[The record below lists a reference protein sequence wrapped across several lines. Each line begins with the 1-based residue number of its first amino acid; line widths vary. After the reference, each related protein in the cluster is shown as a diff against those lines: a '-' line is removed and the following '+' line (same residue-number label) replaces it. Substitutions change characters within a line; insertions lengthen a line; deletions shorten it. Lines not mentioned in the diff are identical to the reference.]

1 MLDPVSPALEPVEVL
16 KVWQCIGCGRIDH
29 PQPCVGVCRD
39 QKAELVYASDYRQAL
54 ERIAALEAVLHRI
67 VRTTPRGDAWEASYR
82 ALQEAA
88 RRAL

>member
-1 MLDPVSPALEPVEVL
+1 VTQALEEVETL

-39 QKAELVYASDYRQAL
+39 QKAELVYASDYRKAL
-54 ERIAALEAVLHRI
+54 ARIAELEGVLGRI
-67 VRTTPRGDAWEASYR
+67 VHTTPRGDAWEVSYR

-88 RRAL
+88 RKAL

>member
-1 MLDPVSPALEPVEVL
+1 MTSTIEPVETL
-16 KVWQCIGCGRIDH
+16 KVWQCVGCGRIDH

-39 QKAELVYASDYRQAL
+39 QKAELVYASDYREAL
-54 ERIAALEAVLHRI
+54 ARIAELEWVLNRI
-67 VRTTPRGDAWEASYR
+67 VHTTPRGHSWEASYR